1 MVDLTYP
8 IRTRYFTLQGLSK
21 RAMINI
27 CNERNYIYD
36 SNVSKVQLNHLILKR
51 EYPNEFDEF
60 INFCD
65 VDKEEL
71 KNRMKELEEM
81 KTLQLKNILK
91 NYRLTQNGYK
101 SYLVDRIIKYEFYNK
116 IITNEEQKNL
126 MLYKIN
132 ENLKYIPEINYM
144 DNNYDNDYDID
155 GLYRP
160 VEFYNVDEYVKHMEN
175 IRIVNNTTL
184 ILEHL
189 EAIPQNY
196 INYICYHLSQAGWI
210 FDDYDTVIT
219 NTVNEKYSEKEENN
233 DIINNIPSFTFKKN
247 VTTTKNNPARRISI
261 SGGVGINGLP
271 PFQVGRYPVAP
282 GSRASRGAGRY
293 PTPKPHDTCPATS
306 ALRTLARLAS
316 AAASL
321 SESDAMPALTVAKL
335 VAAGTLRRLPW
346 GSEEDEALRTTH
358 NNFTAR
364 AETRPLSLSSVGRR
378 EASDCA
384 AH

>member
-21 RAMINI
+21 KEMINI

-36 SNVSKVQLNHLILKR
+36 SNVSKVQLNHLILKK

-71 KNRMKELEEM
+71 KTRTKELEEM

-116 IITNEEQKNL
+116 IITNEEQKKL

-144 DNNYDNDYDID
+144 DNNYNNDYNID
-155 GLYRP
+155 ELYRP
-160 VEFYNVDEYVKHMEN
+160 VEFYNVHEYVKHMEN
-175 IRIVNNTTL
+175 IRTLNNTTL

-189 EAIPQNY
+189 QAIPSTY
-196 INYICYHLSQAGWI
+196 INYICQYLNEAGWLLE
-210 FDDYDTVIT
+210 DYDTVIT

-233 DIINNIPSFTFKKN
+233 DIINNIPSVTFKTIN
-247 VTTTKNNPARRISI
+247 VNNN
-261 SGGVGINGLP
+261 VE
-271 PFQVGRYPVAP
+271 
-282 GSRASRGAGRY
+282 
-293 PTPKPHDTCPATS
+293 KTCNCIVCMCEIEENEECKKLECGHIFHS
-306 ALRTLARLAS
+306 DCIDNWLKRTLECPMCRNII
-316 AAASL
+316 
-321 SESDAMPALTVAKL
+321 T
-335 VAAGTLRRLPW
+335 
-346 GSEEDEALRTTH
+346 
-358 NNFTAR
+358 
-364 AETRPLSLSSVGRR
+364 
-378 EASDCA
+378 
-384 AH
+384 